1 MDCSPPGSSVHWIL
15 QARILECVVI
25 PFSRGSSWPRDRTQV
40 SCIAGGVFTFW
51 ATREAP
57 NGWEGLISSVQ
68 SLGCV
73 ELFATLETAAW
84 QASLSIT
91 TSQSLLKL
99 MSTELVMPSNHLIL
113 CCPLLLLPS
122 VFPSIRVFSNESTL
136 GIRWPKYWS
145 FSFSISP
152 SNEYLELISFR
163 MDWPDQT
170 IKWPDHWPDLIT
182 QIKWTEKGWRIRVKA
197 EVTELNP
204 KLKVDHISTMWD
216 GDPWPSPVQLHEFYI
231 CSCVD
236 MWVDY
241 GCCVV
246 LDSTANIW
254 PESLSVLF
262 LELLTSTK
270 FREKAISTSQSTF
283 SMFLFH
289 HRLVAKSCLTL
300 ATPMDYNLARLL
312 CPWGFSRPEYW
323 IGLPYP
329 SPGDRP
335 YPGIEPGSPARQA
348 DSLPTGLQGKP
359 RLNRTCLVM
368 IKMWL
373 QCNI

>member
-1 MDCSPPGSSVHWIL
+1 MRGSDQFSSVAQSCLTLCNRRDCSTPGLPVHHQL
-15 QARILECVVI
+15 PE
-25 PFSRGSSWPRDRTQV
+25 FTQTHVHRV
-40 SCIAGGVFTFW
+40 SDAIQ
-51 ATREAP
+51 P
-57 NGWEGLISSVQ
+57 SHP
-68 SLGCV
+68 
-73 ELFATLETAAW
+73 
-84 QASLSIT
+84 LS
-91 TSQSLLKL
+91 
-99 MSTELVMPSNHLIL
+99 
-113 CCPLLLLPS
+113 
-122 VFPSIRVFSNESTL
+122 
-136 GIRWPKYWS
+136 
-145 FSFSISP
+145 SP
-152 SNEYLELISFR
+152 SPPAFNPSQHQGLFQWVNSWHQVAKVLELQLQHQSFQWIFR
-163 MDWPDQT
+163 TDLLYDGLAWSNDQVT
-170 IKWPDHWPDLIT
+170 RSLAWSDHSD
-182 QIKWTEKGWRIRVKA
+182 QMNERGWRKRIKA

-204 KLKVDHISTMWD
+204 KLKIDHISTMWN
-216 GDPWPSPVQLHEFYI
+216 GDPWPWVVQLHEFYI
-231 CSCVD
+231 CSRVD

-241 GCCVV
+241 RYCVL

-270 FREKAISTSQSTF
+270 FREKAIPTSQSTF

-289 HRLVAKSCLTL
+289 HRLVAKSCPTL
-300 ATPMDYNLARLL
+300 ETPMDYSLARLL

-335 YPGIEPGSPARQA
+335 YPGIEPGSTALQA
-348 DSLPTGLQGKP
+348 DSLATELQGKP